1 MKHPGGQTDSR
12 RTSHKAAEQ
21 KRRDSLKYSFDELR
35 GYLPAIMVDDEAPG
49 GSILGP
55 DGLPEDEGPEDFS
68 VAEIADAEQAR
79 IANKGI
85 SKVSLLRHSNEYLL
99 RIRARMDRRDHAL
112 KEAREEVLRLRGLLA
127 EQGVAVEET
136 EVLRSIQRAAGGRTA
151 PSADSLEQYVRAL
164 SAAGDKLSSA
174 AAEAARKAAES
185 GASRRKENSTASA
198 SAASTEQ
205 VALANQMDES
215 WNG

>member
-1 MKHPGGQTDSR
+1 MKNPGGQMDSR

-55 DGLPEDEGPEDFS
+55 DGLHEDEEPEGFS
-68 VAEIADAEQAR
+68 VSDIADAEQAR

-99 RIRARMDRRDHAL
+99 RIRGRMDRRDYAL
-112 KEAREEVLRLRGLLA
+112 KEAREEILRLRGMLA
-127 EQGVAVEET
+127 EKGVAVEET
-136 EVLRSIQRAAGGRTA
+136 EVLRSIQKAAGGRTA
-151 PSADSLEQYVRAL
+151 PSAESLERYVQVL
-164 SAAGDKLSSA
+164 SAAGDKLSTA
-174 AAEAARKAAES
+174 AAEAARKAAER
-185 GASRRKENSTASA
+185 GAARKENAIAPAPIAVEGASMA
-198 SAASTEQ
+198 H
-205 VALANQMDES
+205 QMDES
-215 WNG
+215 